1 MTSSPGAARVHASR
15 GVLSLVVLAAVAVA
29 LLVRLLVVSPL
40 EVASASME
48 PALAAGDELLVTRWA
63 PDPRE
68 LARGDLVVF
77 VDPAEHRLALKRVV
91 GLPGEE
97 VVVLDGVLQ
106 VDGRPVAEPWVRPE
120 DVDGYYSRSFTVPED
135 GVFVM
140 GDNRGNS
147 IDSRDYGAIGAAEL
161 RGTVLA
167 RLWPPGSLGAG

>member
-1 MTSSPGAARVHASR
+1 MTSVPGDTRVRAPW
-15 GVLSLVVLAAVAVA
+15 GVLALVVLAAVVVS

-48 PALAAGDELLVTRWA
+48 PALAAGDEVLVTRWA

-68 LARGDLVVF
+68 LARGDLVVL
-77 VDPAEHRLALKRVV
+77 VDPAEHRLVLKRVV

-97 VVVLDGVLQ
+97 VVVLDGVLH
-106 VDGRPVAEPWVRPE
+106 VDGRPVAEPWVRPGE
-120 DVDGYYSRSFTVPED
+120 VDGYYSRTFEVPD
-135 GVFVM
+135 DAVFVM

-161 RGTVLA
+161 RGTVLTG
-167 RLWPPGSLGAG
+167 LWPPGPVGAG